1 MESNAEIKV
10 EPELTTFSDEK
21 KNPFLHTIGFVNFS
35 YLDIER
41 RKFCEIDKLGILIS
55 PYLFLT
61 TPNNLQEDIIAND
74 TTFFKFFPIK
84 NKELT
89 SNIFQNKNYPLF
101 IRFKVLDEKIEAYQ
115 INETNFGFCI
125 LSNSLG
131 EVLIDSNNCVNAYLK
146 LSPFSSI
153 IDEKNQIN
161 TKIKL
166 LFLCNKSKNIKGNIL
181 FEYKNDNYKK
191 CIYLIDLINQCFI
204 EEDTNNIYLFTNETI
219 DQNGEGFIITNNF
232 TIIGTFINNLEPTIF
247 NKNEFDLK
255 GNFLNDKETNFKT
268 AFLINEFKEIDS
280 KEFDETKKSLEY
292 ILGLETNNYSY
303 TDYKDLE
310 TFIFKNREPSK
321 EYSELLLSS
330 GVYNIVQKDSTLSLI
345 GLDTDIIMR
354 KILNENFQN
363 IELEK
368 FNLINKKLKEID
380 INTIFSYL
388 YFDNNLRSLNLSS
401 VKLNKEIWNHISY
414 FLYKN
419 CSLKELTLRNINCHF
434 SSLLS
439 IVTALID
446 NENNII
452 QFLDLSN
459 NKFIK
464 DNYFKND
471 LSFLGQICRLKN
483 LNNLKLSNIANFQK
497 DNKTV
502 TISFLKSIFFNSN
515 ESVNFSPIIK
525 VFDISGMDLSDI
537 NCIKILIDFISQF
550 GNLETLI
557 ISNCNIDDK
566 CFKELINLFKEK
578 DILIKNLDVS
588 NNNLTTESQKNI
600 KNLFNSMIDLI
611 KVRQE
616 KTFGKL
622 KKNIIDGNYSLNLN
636 NNIYLNK
643 YNEGDDFGIMFNVNG
658 ESFPKKFTLEL
669 ENTNVNKKTLEA
681 LFNNLD
687 KFTPSILNLSYNDL
701 KDDDIID
708 SNILSKLC
716 EKENF
721 EVLILKSRKNNNQI
735 TKETLL
741 TFQNFRI
748 NNSILICDY
757 IKGINNFDYNFVK
770 FVKKKIRKKKN
781 NNN

>member
-1 MESNAEIKV
+1 M
-10 EPELTTFSDEK
+10 
-21 KNPFLHTIGFVNFS
+21 
-35 YLDIER
+35 
-41 RKFCEIDKLGILIS
+41 
-55 PYLFLT
+55 
-61 TPNNLQEDIIAND
+61 
-74 TTFFKFFPIK
+74 
-84 NKELT
+84 
-89 SNIFQNKNYPLF
+89 
-101 IRFKVLDEKIEAYQ
+101 
-115 INETNFGFCI
+115 
-125 LSNSLG
+125 
-131 EVLIDSNNCVNAYLK
+131 
-146 LSPFSSI
+146 
-153 IDEKNQIN
+153 
-161 TKIKL
+161 
-166 LFLCNKSKNIKGNIL
+166 
-181 FEYKNDNYKK
+181 
-191 CIYLIDLINQCFI
+191 
-204 EEDTNNIYLFTNETI
+204 
-219 DQNGEGFIITNNF
+219 
-232 TIIGTFINNLEPTIF
+232 
-247 NKNEFDLK
+247 
-255 GNFLNDKETNFKT
+255 NDKEINFKT

-321 EYSELLLSS
+321 EYAELLLSS

-419 CSLKELTLRNINCHF
+419 CTLKELTLRNINCHF

-497 DNKTV
+497 DNKTLI
-502 TISFLKSIFFNSN
+502 ISFLKSIFFNSN

-616 KTFGKL
+616 KTMGKL